1 MSKQKKFQ
9 ATSLR
14 KLLVTLFVI
23 VILGLAGAFYL
34 GLQII
39 REYSVEVEKTS
50 KDAAASAKQVEDLAA
65 LRQQLA
71 DTQARV
77 SKADE
82 IFSSDAEYR
91 SEAATALN
99 RYAEVAGISINNT
112 SFTPGDQ
119 QPEGTRRV
127 TIGIDSPASYDN
139 LVYFLQLIEGS
150 LPKMQV
156 AALDITR
163 ASGNEVT
170 VGDIDINVYIR

>member
-71 DTQARV
+71 DTQAR
-77 SKADE
+77 
-82 IFSSDAEYR
+82 
-91 SEAATALN
+91 
-99 RYAEVAGISINNT
+99 
-112 SFTPGDQ
+112 
-119 QPEGTRRV
+119 
-127 TIGIDSPASYDN
+127 
-139 LVYFLQLIEGS
+139 GS
-150 LPKMQV
+150 VVPRPDKL
-156 AALDITR
+156 R
-163 ASGNEVT
+163 
-170 VGDIDINVYIR
+170 